1 MEAANFIAE
10 LGAQWEARL
19 LAGKVQPSFD
29 SVNLRILDCGI

>member
-19 LAGKVQPSFD
+19 LAEIDKSNRVKPP
-29 SVNLRILDCGI
+29 VAT